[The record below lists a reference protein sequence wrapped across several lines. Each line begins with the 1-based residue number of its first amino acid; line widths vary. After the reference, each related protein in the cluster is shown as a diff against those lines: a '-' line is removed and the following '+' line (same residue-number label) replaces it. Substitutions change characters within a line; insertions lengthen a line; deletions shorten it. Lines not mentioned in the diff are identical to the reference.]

1 MRRRT
6 LLSAILGG
14 TALVW
19 TGSAQTAPVEASGRF
34 LVKLITDLDTRKAK
48 TGMKVSA
55 FVISPERFLAG
66 LVEGSVDR
74 VSATELRFTFE
85 TITYRGTTLRVMT
98 TIVDFVNSKGH
109 KLVDEQERP
118 LQMVDGVVTSKNAG
132 FTIDEGAEI
141 SVQVTPAK

>member
-1 MRRRT
+1 MRRRSLLIGIAGATT
-6 LLSAILGG
+6 LA
-14 TALVW
+14 W
-19 TGSAQTAPVEASGRF
+19 TGAAQTAPGEASGRF

-66 LVEGSVDR
+66 LFEGSVDR

-85 TITYRGTTLRVMT
+85 TLTYRGTTLRVKT
-98 TIVDFVNSKGH
+98 TIVEFVNSKGH
-109 KLVDEQERP
+109 KLVDEQERA

-141 SVQVTPAK
+141 SIQVTPAS

>member
-1 MRRRT
+1 MRRRS
-6 LLSAILGG
+6 LLRGIVGA
-14 TALVW
+14 TALAW
-19 TGSAQTAPVEASGRF
+19 SGSAQTAPVEASGRF

-66 LVEGSVDR
+66 LFEGSVDR

-85 TITYRGTTLRVMT
+85 TLTAQKTTLRVKT

-118 LQMVDGVVTSKNAG
+118 LQILDGVIASKTAG

-141 SVQVTPAK
+141 SIQVAPAK

>member
-1 MRRRT
+1 MRRRS
-6 LLSAILGG
+6 LLSGIVGA
-14 TALVW
+14 TALSW
-19 TGSAQTAPVEASGRF
+19 TGAAQPAPTEAAGRF
-34 LVKLITDLDTRKAK
+34 LVKLITDLDTRKTK

-66 LVEGSVDR
+66 LFEGSVDR

-85 TITYRGTTLRVMT
+85 TLTYQKTTLRVRT
-98 TIVDFVNSKGH
+98 TIIDFVNSKGH

-118 LQMVDGVVTSKNAG
+118 LQMLEGVVTSKNAG

-141 SVQVTPAK
+141 SIQVTPAK